1 MFLVQLPEKSSFQ
14 IPKNMKLMAVPLY
27 EVYENAGR
35 YGALIASI
43 PHLVSR
49 YNFTYVS

>member
-1 MFLVQLPEKSSFQ
+1 MYGNEQ
-14 IPKNMKLMAVPLY
+14 
-27 EVYENAGR
+27 R

-49 YNFTYVS
+49 YNMQLEDE